1 MGSCWQEVGAAE
13 AGNIESGPLEGRKQG
28 LFGVAE
34 EEQDVTEVAEAV
46 DVLFVGSKGVACW
59 TVPMFYLAV
68 VLERGDVVG
77 GGLRCA
83 GRQLGVDEAE
93 VVMHDVMAA
102 LERSLAQE
110 MPLTGAMTA
119 EEKRPRPAAD
129 RYQGALGL
137 RSPLTR
143 TVVHPLDGIA
153 ERLVAGDGHQL
164 LQDL

>member
-1 MGSCWQEVGAAE
+1 
-13 AGNIESGPLEGRKQG
+13 
-28 LFGVAE
+28 
-34 EEQDVTEVAEAV
+34 
-46 DVLFVGSKGVACW
+46 
-59 TVPMFYLAV
+59 
-68 VLERGDVVG
+68 
-77 GGLRCA
+77 
-83 GRQLGVDEAE
+83 
-93 VVMHDVMAA
+93 VMAA

-129 RYQGALGL
+129 RHQGALGL

-164 LQDL
+164 LQDLFRAVSLGTCFRITSRTRSTVLLLAATRHLLQHPQGHRSFTLAVTGRASRAPRVGLGRRVFRTRVMSRIRHAAVVP

>member
-1 MGSCWQEVGAAE
+1 M
-13 AGNIESGPLEGRKQG
+13 P
-28 LFGVAE
+28 
-34 EEQDVTEVAEAV
+34 
-46 DVLFVGSKGVACW
+46 
-59 TVPMFYLAV
+59 
-68 VLERGDVVG
+68 RGDI
-77 GGLRCA
+77 
-83 GRQLGVDEAE
+83 
-93 VVMHDVMAA
+93 DVMAA

-129 RYQGALGL
+129 RHQGALGL